1 MNAPM
6 SSYHSHVPLCTTR
19 CKRIHSPAFYHP
31 GSQSETRRGSFILTG
46 GEGSHSLSMFQQQPL
61 DYYTRVFSRG
71 KLPPECGDVGRIAV
85 DNDHV
90 AAAVGGG
97 EILLLKPK
105 YN

>member
-1 MNAPM
+1 
-6 SSYHSHVPLCTTR
+6 
-19 CKRIHSPAFYHP
+19 
-31 GSQSETRRGSFILTG
+31 
-46 GEGSHSLSMFQQQPL
+46 MFQQQQPPL
-61 DYYTRVFSRG
+61 DSTNCNETEHDTTVYSRG

-105 YN
+105 HN